1 MKHFS
6 GGVTDHVL
14 GFVIY
19 LCCLISCSYA
29 AFNSALAMQ
38 LHKAQGFVMPKSL
51 FLAHIQN
58 FVYVCVCVAH
68 YVTSILIILVIYRHL
83 KINK

>member
-1 MKHFS
+1 MKHFRGS
-6 GGVTDHVL
+6 VTDHVL

-58 FVYVCVCVAH
+58 FVYVCCTLCNIYPH
-68 YVTSILIILVIYRHL
+68 YFSNLQTFE
-83 KINK
+83 NK